1 MLCVVDEHVFLHL
14 GSHTAEAAR
23 RRAARQ
29 SRLKIQMFAESSSVA
44 EELERNYSSLSD
56 CEEGQLEVGGL
67 RHQFIFKQASLHT
80 FSVHGEVICDS

>member
-1 MLCVVDEHVFLHL
+1 MLKFYLDDHVYSYL
-14 GSHTAEAAR
+14 GAPASEAAR

-56 CEEGQLEVGGL
+56 YDEDKEKEVCQVNFHF
-67 RHQFIFKQASLHT
+67 RIIS
-80 FSVHGEVICDS
+80 GEYLCLMK